1 MRILLRM
8 LRFKCVSLSL
18 IVFAV
23 CFTLS
28 PVPSESV
35 EIRIAADGAY
45 RLWRPAWSS
54 GKGNI
59 YDMRYGKV
67 KSTIP
72 SYPRFH
78 SFHYGPSLALRFLD
92 AWEVCA
98 SFSYSRLRTA
108 AMGPMTMLGQV
119 TYLHMSTCITRY
131 DIHAMLGYYL
141 APFCKIF
148 GATGVEIIKHKNRFN
163 ILVNAA
169 ELNLEYGSSAN
180 TQLHFL
186 PEIGASFPIP
196 LSSFFM
202 PIFSASAIFLAGSD
216 KTDMKPLVNIKH
228 PNLNVMTIPV
238 ARYYALGAKLSAAAL
253 VTIPSAHLSFGIG
266 VSYRALRFFQKASD
280 EGWYRLNRSW
290 EHIADFH
297 ATASC
302 FFSIEPKKRR
312 IWIPRP
318 SPD

>member
-1 MRILLRM
+1 MGILVRM
-8 LRFKCVSLSL
+8 LRLKCVPPSL
-18 IVFAV
+18 ILFAA
-23 CFTLS
+23 CFTLL
-28 PVPSESV
+28 PHPLESA
-35 EIRIAADGAY
+35 EMRIAADGVY

-54 GKGNI
+54 GKGYTYNI
-59 YDMRYGKV
+59 RYGKV
-67 KSTIP
+67 KSTFP
-72 SYPRFH
+72 SYPLSN
-78 SFHYGPSLALRFLD
+78 SFRYGPSLTLRFLE
-92 AWEVCA
+92 AWEVGA

-108 AMGPMTMLGQV
+108 VMGPMIMLGQAP
-119 TYLHMSTCITRY
+119 YMQMATCITRY
-131 DIHAMLGYYL
+131 DIHASIGYYL
-141 APFCKIF
+141 APFCKLF
-148 GATGVEIIKHKNRFN
+148 GGTGVEILNHKNRIN
-163 ILVNAA
+163 IISNNI
-169 ELNLEYGSSAN
+169 NLLYSSSAS

-202 PIFSASAIFLAGSD
+202 PILSASAIFLSGSD
-216 KTDMKPLVNIKH
+216 KTDMKPLVNIQH
-228 PNLNVMTIPV
+228 PNLDVMTIPV

-266 VSYRALRFFQKASD
+266 ASYRTLRFFQKTSD

-290 EHIADFH
+290 EQITDFY

-318 SPD
+318 SHE

>member
-1 MRILLRM
+1 M
-8 LRFKCVSLSL
+8 KAVSPAYPLSH
-18 IVFAV
+18 
-23 CFTLS
+23 S
-28 PVPSESV
+28 
-35 EIRIAADGAY
+35 Y
-45 RLWRPAWSS
+45 R
-54 GKGNI
+54 
-59 YDMRYGKV
+59 
-67 KSTIP
+67 
-72 SYPRFH
+72 
-78 SFHYGPSLALRFLD
+78 YGPSLTLRFLES
-92 AWEVCA
+92 WEIEA

-108 AMGPMTMLGQV
+108 AMGPMIMPGQAP
-119 TYLHMSTCITRY
+119 YIQMATCITRY

-148 GATGVEIIKHKNRFN
+148 GATGVEIIKNKNRFN
-163 ILVNAA
+163 IIIIGTDP
-169 ELNLEYGSSAN
+169 NLEFSSSAS

-228 PNLNVMTIPV
+228 PNLDVMTIPV

-280 EGWYRLNRSW
+280 EGWFRLNRSW
-290 EHIADFH
+290 EYIADFH